1 MTIIRASSQE
11 WKEIRRWRAFDLKQG
26 GWKQKDIAEA
36 LGVTAGAVSQWMT
49 AVQTR
54 GQEALCARPHTGAPS
69 RLLEAKKRLIPDFLS
84 HGAEVYGFRGQVW
97 TCARVAKVIAYEF
110 GVLYHKAHVSRLLKE
125 LDWTPQKPIRRAAQR
140 DEAEIAAWRTEIW
153 PELKK
158 ERRRNAG
165 RLFLWMNRAFTC
177 CRVSYELMLR
187 ADKRP
192 SCGPSKPAIICP
204 S

>member
-1 MTIIRASSQE
+1 MTIIRATAQN
-11 WKEIRRWRAFDLKQG
+11 WKEIRRWRALDLKQC

-36 LGVTAGAVSQWMT
+36 VGVTPGAVSQWMT
-49 AVQTR
+49 AVERQ
-54 GQEALCARPHTGAPS
+54 GDAALRARPHPGATP
-69 RLLEAKKRLIPDFLS
+69 RLSEAQKRLIPDFLL
-84 HGAEVYGFRGQVW
+84 HGAEAYGFRGEVW
-97 TCARVAKVIAYEF
+97 TCARVVKVIESEF

-140 DEAEIAAWRTEIW
+140 NEVEIASWRTEVW

-177 CRVSYELMLR
+177 CRVLSEPMHP
-187 ADKRP
+187 ADTRR
-192 SCGPSKPAIICP
+192 SCDLSKPVTICP